1 MKLGAVGSISATPG
15 WNKLFETKKATDQF
29 AKVFGEALSNVNKLQ
44 NEAEKMDQL
53 FAAGLVDNIA
63 DVTIAST
70 KADIAISYAVEITSK
85 VLSAYNELMRLQ
97 L

>member
-1 MKLGAVGSISATPG
+1 MKVGVVGSIPVSSE
-15 WNKLFETKKATDQF
+15 WNKLTETRKATDQF

-44 NEAEKMDQL
+44 NEAEKMDKL